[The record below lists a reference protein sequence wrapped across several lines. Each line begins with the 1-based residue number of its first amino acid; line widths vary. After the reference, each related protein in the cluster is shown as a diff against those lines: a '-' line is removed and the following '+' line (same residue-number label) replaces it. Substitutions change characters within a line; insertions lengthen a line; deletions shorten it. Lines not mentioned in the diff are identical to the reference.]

1 MNVSKMGEAGVFSKM
16 ESSRWSLQGMTALV
30 TGGTKGL
37 GHAIVEELAGF
48 GAIVHTCSRTETE
61 LNNCLLEWKAKGFRV
76 TGSVCD
82 VSDQTQR
89 ENLLNT
95 VSSEFNGKLN
105 ILINNVGTNTAKSVT
120 DYTAEDVSFM
130 TSTNFESAFNIS
142 VLAYPLLKASN
153 AGSVVFMSSMASLL
167 PAYSGAIYASNKAAM
182 NQLAKYLSC
191 DWARD
196 NIRVNAILPSVVKTA
211 LLEKYFE
218 ANKEGLEATLNR
230 TPLGRLGQP
239 KEVSAMVAFLC
250 LPAASYVTGQ
260 VICVD
265 GGMSVNGLFFP
276 K

>member
-1 MNVSKMGEAGVFSKM
+1 MGEAGVFSKM

-105 ILINNVGTNTAKSVT
+105 ILINNVGTNTTKSVT
-120 DYTAEDVSFM
+120 DYTAEDVSFL

-142 VLAYPLLKASN
+142 VLAYPLLKASS
-153 AGSVVFMSSMASLL
+153 AGSVVFMSSMAGLL
-167 PAYSGAIYASNKAAM
+167 PAYLGAIYASNKAAI

-196 NIRVNAILPSVVKTA
+196 NIRVNAVLPSVVKTA

-239 KEVSAMVAFLC
+239 KELSAMVAFLC

-260 VICVD
+260 VVCVD

>member
-1 MNVSKMGEAGVFSKM
+1 MGEAGVFSKM

-105 ILINNVGTNTAKSVT
+105 ILGRL
-120 DYTAEDVSFM
+120 EQ
-130 TSTNFESAFNIS
+130 NFR
-142 VLAYPLLKASN
+142 
-153 AGSVVFMSSMASLL
+153 FMSGHGQLQVLEALCLCLQLL
-167 PAYSGAIYASNKAAM
+167 VYYPHTLGLYMLPTK
-182 NQLAKYLSC
+182 LAKYLSC

-196 NIRVNAILPSVVKTA
+196 NIRVNAISPSVVKTA